1 VKDPQPLL
9 DDGATALELELL
21 RAGDADR
28 PSPKSRQA
36 ALAALGLS
44 TAVLGASS
52 PVAAAAGR
60 VALSPGA
67 RLLAAKWWAI
77 SALVAASGGAGL
89 GYATWHGAPAPKASV
104 NSVSKPSL
112 PPLSPTFVAE
122 APAPEV
128 SAAPIREV
136 PSLPERPPSPPSRS
150 SSSASDPGI
159 QDQIALIDRARG
171 AVAAHQ
177 PAAAMA
183 ALDEYQRRFPAGV
196 LAQEATLLRIETLAA
211 RGDKADAARLGR
223 QFLERYPR
231 SAMAARVKALTG
243 G

>member
-1 VKDPQPLL
+1 MKDPQPLL

-52 PVAAAAGR
+52 PVAAAAGS
-60 VALSPGA
+60 VALSPGV

-77 SALVAASGGAGL
+77 GALVTASGGAGL
-89 GYATWHGAPAPKASV
+89 GYAMWHGTPAPVASM
-104 NSVSKPSL
+104 NTAPQRSR
-112 PPLSPTFVAE
+112 PPLVPTPLAE
-122 APAPEV
+122 LPAPEA
-128 SAAPIREV
+128 SAPASPEV
-136 PSLPERPPSPPSRS
+136 PSLRERPPLLPPHS
-150 SSSASDPGI
+150 SSSADSPGI
-159 QDQIALIDRARG
+159 QEQIALIDRARG

-183 ALDEYQRRFPAGV
+183 ALDEYRRRFPAGV
-196 LAQEATLLRIETLAA
+196 LAQEAALLRIETLAA
-211 RGDKADAARLGR
+211 RGDKANAARLGR

-231 SAMAARVKALTG
+231 SAMAARVKELTG